1 MNWLKQQAQEKPH
14 KKFIN
19 DLTFSE
25 VDRRVTDLAGRLY
38 PYVKEETRVAL
49 FGPNSVTLAL
59 FYLALQALQK
69 EVFMMNTRL
78 TPAERAMKLA
88 NLNIKVV
95 FSADDTYIPFQQVF
109 AGEAAAD
116 VYCSGGYDPEQIAA
130 IMATSATGG
139 EYKSVPIR
147 WKQFLA
153 HVQASQQVLGVTEED
168 NWLLVLPMYH
178 IGGLAI
184 LIRSL
189 YNGTRV
195 TIMDKFVE
203 EEVINLI
210 ETGAVNML
218 SLVPTMLKR
227 IMERISQHR
236 LRVVLV
242 SGEFIPDSLVEAC
255 IEKKLPIYKSY
266 GMTETTSQAATFCV
280 AKNPAKFNTVGLPL
294 PGIDIQILNP
304 DSDGVGEI
312 AVQGPMVMEG
322 YLGKERVQGF
332 FNTQDIGFI
341 DKEGYLYIL
350 DRRQNIII
358 SGGENIYPQEIEKV
372 LYAHPA
378 IKECAVVG
386 VPDEKW
392 GQVPVLFVV
401 SALGNEEILD
411 YLAKS
416 LAKYKLPKKVIHLP
430 ELPRNATGKIS
441 KKSLAELCKIG

>member
-1 MNWLKQQAQEKPH
+1 
-14 KKFIN
+14 
-19 DLTFSE
+19 
-25 VDRRVTDLAGRLY
+25 
-38 PYVKEETRVAL
+38 
-49 FGPNSVTLAL
+49 
-59 FYLALQALQK
+59 
-69 EVFMMNTRL
+69 
-78 TPAERAMKLA
+78 
-88 NLNIKVV
+88 
-95 FSADDTYIPFQQVF
+95 
-109 AGEAAAD
+109 
-116 VYCSGGYDPEQIAA
+116 
-130 IMATSATGG
+130 
-139 EYKSVPIR
+139 
-147 WKQFLA
+147 
-153 HVQASQQVLGVTEED
+153 
-168 NWLLVLPMYH
+168 MYH

-210 ETGAVNML
+210 ETGAVNVL

-280 AKNPAKFNTVGLPL
+280 AKNPAKFNSVGLPL

-372 LYAHPA
+372 LYAHPE